1 MRKQT
6 LIIEF
11 NAMHI
16 SLVTA
21 IREAINDWEDDNGD
35 IDWTIES
42 FVVDTDSDS
51 VSSN

>member
-1 MRKQT
+1 MRKQV

-16 SLVTA
+16 SLVSA
-21 IREAINDWEDDNGD
+21 IRTAINDWEDNNGD
-35 IDWTIES
+35 IDWNIES
-42 FVVDTDSDS
+42 FVVETDNDS